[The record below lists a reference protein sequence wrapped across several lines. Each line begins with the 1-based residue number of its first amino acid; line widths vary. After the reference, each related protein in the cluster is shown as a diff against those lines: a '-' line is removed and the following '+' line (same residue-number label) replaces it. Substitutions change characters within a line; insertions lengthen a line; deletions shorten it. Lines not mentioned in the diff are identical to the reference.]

1 MPRTNLNLLALWL
14 ILFKALIL
22 RKWKTWLN
30 AVPCLYKAGLWSA
43 SELAVFTFTFPP
55 MFDLVSLDLDSWAQ
69 GCLDST
75 NFRKYCTLFS
85 VILYSGYHCPTAQ
98 LGKSLSDLERQQC
111 FSLELDQFDHDKYF
125 RELCSLSNAALVL
138 CTDNEKMSRSFQNV
152 FIVLTIDFVSIY
164 NTGSKICSWC
174 HHHCG
179 LQSLL
184 NSIVLCQRQKLIDFL
199 IFNFD
204 TSLCCTLKTGAL

>member
-1 MPRTNLNLLALWL
+1 MSKIAKNTAETKNFYKILNFKFVFQPEIWTNLLALWL

-138 CTDNEKMSRSFQNV
+138 CTDNEKWVDLSRM
-152 FIVLTIDFVSIY
+152 
-164 NTGSKICSWC
+164 C
-174 HHHCG
+174 
-179 LQSLL
+179 
-184 NSIVLCQRQKLIDFL
+184 
-199 IFNFD
+199 
-204 TSLCCTLKTGAL
+204 SLC